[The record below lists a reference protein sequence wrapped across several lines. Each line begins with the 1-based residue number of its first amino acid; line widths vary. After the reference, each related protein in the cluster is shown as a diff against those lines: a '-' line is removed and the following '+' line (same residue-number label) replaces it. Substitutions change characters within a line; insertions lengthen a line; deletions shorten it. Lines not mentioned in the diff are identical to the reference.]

1 MKKILSLL
9 TAFFITLSC
18 LADPEVSLKDS
29 FDYNDNLF
37 TIIPAADGG
46 IAGMV
51 MEHWEYYEDEGG
63 NRISKANFTV
73 YDSDFKEIKQLTLT
87 DPVNLFGLFG
97 FGSDHKY
104 YYITYGVFADEYSYI
119 LLKDGKYNVYNLDG
133 KLITTIQADG
143 YNLDSEDICY
153 LPIKDKKYLLVEDVV
168 DVKPEYGEDGSIIT
182 EGKSVALVFSL
193 DISTGVNQIAALPT
207 GKVFPKAP
215 RRGENIKVTL
225 GEQLRNEKCL
235 IKVYSTDGQCVSSQT
250 SNPGQ
255 EEVQVSTHRF
265 NHGVYVV
272 NITSESGKT
281 ENTKIIIR

>member
-1 MKKILSLL
+1 
-9 TAFFITLSC
+9 
-18 LADPEVSLKDS
+18 
-29 FDYNDNLF
+29 
-37 TIIPAADGG
+37 
-46 IAGMV
+46 GMV
-51 MEHWEYYEDEGG
+51 MEHWEYYEDEDG
-63 NRISKANFTV
+63 NRISEANFTV

-87 DPVNLFGLFG
+87 NPVILFGLFG
-97 FGSDHKY
+97 FGSDHKD
-104 YYITYGVFADEYSYI
+104 YYITYGVFTDEYSYI

-133 KLITTIQADG
+133 NIITTIQAEG
-143 YNLDSEDICY
+143 YNLPHCPGYGICY

-168 DVKPEYGEDGSIIT
+168 DVKPEYGEDGSVIT

-193 DISTGVNQIAALPT
+193 DINTGVNQIAALPT

-235 IKVYSTDGQCVSSQT
+235 IKVYSTDGQCVSSQAT
-250 SNPGQ
+250 NPGQ